1 MIFYRPGFS
10 LSDYSSNVGGS
21 HFLITV
27 QMLGVFTF

>member
-21 HFLITV
+21 QLVITV
-27 QMLGVFTF
+27 RMLGVPNL